1 MIISTQF
8 LTYFSVLVSM
18 VWSVVSFSSTSHVL
32 RRYEASAT
40 LQRVFIRTG
49 PAYVC
54 VSCSSPYLRPGGD
67 ADLWRRAVGCGV
79 IDDAESI
86 EAFKTLG
93 VRKCAVTEG
102 EDANGTVLGW
112 CLPCYWACRHS
123 ACRPPARKRLGAQ
136 CHSLLHSLVKTD
148 AAASSVPRP
157 ACLPFL
163 WVPEKH
169 DVQARLPPSG
179 REKVCPACK
188 TAAELRSR
196 AVRHPPTRVSASV
209 GGVSVPPAATAV
221 MQQGDLPRIA
231 VAADASSVEGLM
243 HAHLR
248 RTRPNNITTVSSN
261 GRTRT
266 YVMIPTAIKSVVGP
280 RHSRRRR
287 AMTAGVVT
295 RITQADPSAV
305 AAAIATIQS
314 QAKSRGGLAVAPWS
328 SLSVREQ
335 LQFMV
340 SNRIS
345 GVTWGRFRALVA
357 AGGKS

>member
-1 MIISTQF
+1 MP
-8 LTYFSVLVSM
+8 
-18 VWSVVSFSSTSHVL
+18 
-32 RRYEASAT
+32 
-40 LQRVFIRTG
+40 TG
-49 PAYVC
+49 PSSDGVC
-54 VSCSSPYLRPGGD
+54 LATRRSVT
-67 ADLWRRAVGCGV
+67 RRAVHSPVNALARSSTLSYILSSRQTPRRRPCRVQRASLSCG
-79 IDDAESI
+79 SQ
-86 EAFKTLG
+86 K
-93 VRKCAVTEG
+93 
-102 EDANGTVLGW
+102 
-112 CLPCYWACRHS
+112 
-123 ACRPPARKRLGAQ
+123 KR
-136 CHSLLHSLVKTD
+136 
-148 AAASSVPRP
+148 
-157 ACLPFL
+157 
-163 WVPEKH
+163 E
-169 DVQARLPPSG
+169 VQAQLPPSG

-196 AVRHPPTRVSASV
+196 TVRHPPTRVSASV

-248 RTRPNNITTVSSN
+248 RTRPDKITTVFSN

-266 YVMIPTAIKSVVGP
+266 YVRIPTPVESVVGP
-280 RHSRRRR
+280 RHGRRRR
-287 AMTAGVVT
+287 AMAAGAVT
-295 RITQADPSAV
+295 RITQADPSAA

-328 SLSVREQ
+328 SLFVREQ
-335 LQFMV
+335 LQFKV